1 MHNISGYTE
10 VAEEGK
16 LIGFY
21 FQLYSQEW
29 IAFSTIFDRP
39 VMLSTW
45 ARAVTAEARIIRFYR
60 DTLEQ
65 GRILT

>member
-45 ARAVTAEARIIRFYR
+45 ARAVTAEA
-60 DTLEQ
+60 
-65 GRILT
+65 